1 MDKLVILS
9 DRGNPITNSLLIAEK
24 FNKEHKDVLFAI
36 RNLVAENSAAKY
48 FWEVTYEN
56 RGKNYPMF
64 IMTRDGFSLLVMG
77 FNGSQA
83 LKFKIDFIEAF
94 NEMEKRL
101 KEQFSLPQTF
111 SEALQLA
118 ADQAKQI
125 EIQQSQINELTPKA
139 EVFEKIYNADNFL
152 SMNQAAK
159 SVGWGRNN
167 LMDKLRNNHIL
178 MANNIPY
185 QSYILAGYFIV
196 RVHPVSLGDKNIN
209 YTQTFMTGKG
219 LTWLSKYLSHE

>member
-77 FNGSQA
+77 FTGSQA
-83 LKFKIDFIEAF
+83 LKRNMTTTEFMVFINQVRDWASEFLGAYIPDP
-94 NEMEKRL
+94 E
-101 KEQFSLPQTF
+101 EQI
-111 SEALQLA
+111 
-118 ADQAKQI
+118 K
-125 EIQQSQINELTPKA
+125 
-139 EVFEKIYNADNFL
+139 
-152 SMNQAAK
+152 
-159 SVGWGRNN
+159 
-167 LMDKLRNNHIL
+167 MDL
-178 MANNIPY
+178 
-185 QSYILAGYFIV
+185 
-196 RVHPVSLGDKNIN
+196 
-209 YTQTFMTGKG
+209 
-219 LTWLSKYLSHE
+219 